1 MAHSGIHR
9 PPVRTLMVDDHATF
23 VDELVSLLEE
33 TRETDVVGRAASGE
47 DALEQTSALRPDLV
61 LVDLALPGMGGLEAT
76 RLISA
81 ELPEIRVVILTVSEA
96 DEDLFEAIRSGA
108 HGYLVKSTSSAEF
121 FDLFEAL
128 ERGEAP
134 LSRGLAGK
142 IVRYLAAGG
151 GTGQTAGL
159 TPRED
164 EVLRLVAEGKT
175 NADIAGE
182 LEISEATAKF
192 HMSNI
197 LAKLHL
203 ENRAQVVAFAHRHGL
218 AAQEPPS
225 PEGPAET

>member
-1 MAHSGIHR
+1 MRVLLA
-9 PPVRTLMVDDHATF
+9 DDHALF
-23 VDELVSLLEE
+23 REGLRSLLR
-33 TRETDVVGRAASGE
+33 TRDIEVIGEASDGSEAVALARELAPDVI
-47 DALEQTSALRPDLV
+47 LMDLTM
-61 LVDLALPGMGGLEAT
+61 PGMGGLEAT
-76 RLISA
+76 RLIKA
-81 ELPEIRVVILTVSEA
+81 ELPDIRVVILTVSEA

-151 GTGQTAGL
+151 GTGQAAGL

-175 NADIAGE
+175 NADIAAD
-182 LEISEATAKF
+182 LSISEATVKF

-218 AAQEPPS
+218 TPQP
-225 PEGPAET
+225 GDQQT

>member
-1 MAHSGIHR
+1 MRVLLA
-9 PPVRTLMVDDHATF
+9 DDHALF
-23 VDELVSLLEE
+23 REGLISLLR
-33 TRETDVVGRAASGE
+33 TRDIEVVGQASDGSE
-47 DALEQTSALRPDLV
+47 AVALARELTPDVILM
-61 LVDLALPGMGGLEAT
+61 DLTMPGMGGLEAT
-76 RLISA
+76 RLIKA

-121 FDLFEAL
+121 FDLFAAL

-151 GTGQTAGL
+151 GTGQAAGL
-159 TPRED
+159 THRED

-175 NADIAGE
+175 NQDIADD
-182 LEISEATAKF
+182 LTISEATVKF

-218 AAQEPPS
+218 APQPGDLA
-225 PEGPAET
+225 T

>member
-1 MAHSGIHR
+1 MRVLLA
-9 PPVRTLMVDDHATF
+9 DDHALF
-23 VDELVSLLEE
+23 REGLRSLLR
-33 TRETDVVGRAASGE
+33 TRDIEVIGEASDGSEAVALARELAPDVI
-47 DALEQTSALRPDLV
+47 LMDLTM
-61 LVDLALPGMGGLEAT
+61 PGMGGLEAT

-81 ELPEIRVVILTVSEA
+81 ELPDVRVVILTVSEA

-108 HGYLVKSTSSAEF
+108 HGYLVKSTSSEEF
-121 FDLFEAL
+121 FALFEAL

-142 IVRYLAAGG
+142 MVRYLAAGG
-151 GTGQTAGL
+151 NSETAGL

-164 EVLRLVAEGKT
+164 EVLRLVSEGKT
-175 NADIAGE
+175 NADIAAD
-182 LEISEATAKF
+182 LTISEATVKF

-218 AAQEPPS
+218 TPHPGDH
-225 PEGPAET
+225 PT

>member
-1 MAHSGIHR
+1 MRVLLA
-9 PPVRTLMVDDHATF
+9 DDHALFREGLRSLLRTRDIE
-23 VDELVSLLEE
+23 VIGEASDGSEAVSLA
-33 TRETDVVGRAASGE
+33 RELSPDVI
-47 DALEQTSALRPDLV
+47 LMDLTM
-61 LVDLALPGMGGLEAT
+61 PGMGGLEAT

-81 ELPEIRVVILTVSEA
+81 ELPDIRVVILTVSEA

-108 HGYLVKSTSSAEF
+108 QGYLVKSTSSEEF

-134 LSRGLAGK
+134 LSRGLAAK

-151 GTGQTAGL
+151 GAGEAASL

-175 NADIAGE
+175 NAYIAAD
-182 LEISEATAKF
+182 LEISEATVKF

-218 AAQEPPS
+218 TP
-225 PEGPAET
+225 

>member
-1 MAHSGIHR
+1 MRVLLA
-9 PPVRTLMVDDHATF
+9 DDHALF
-23 VDELVSLLEE
+23 REGLISLLR
-33 TRETDVVGRAASGE
+33 TRDIEVVGQASDGSE
-47 DALEQTSALRPDLV
+47 AVALARELTPDVILM
-61 LVDLALPGMGGLEAT
+61 DLTMPGMGGLEAT
-76 RLISA
+76 RLIKA

-121 FDLFEAL
+121 FDLFAAL

-151 GTGQTAGL
+151 GTGQAAGL
-159 TPRED
+159 THRED

-175 NADIAGE
+175 NQDIADD
-182 LEISEATAKF
+182 LTISEATVKF

-197 LAKLHL
+197 LGKLHL

-218 AAQEPPS
+218 APQPGDLP
-225 PEGPAET
+225 T